1 MYHAYKQAIEFH
13 YLDMYVLL
21 TKLDRI
27 QLPELRFFDPIPLFS
42 SGACLQSILYCSI
55 FLFLHTT
62 DPVAFS
68 RSLAF
73 ATFVPFPIHLIVV
86 IMSCLGLQQQEG

>member
-1 MYHAYKQAIEFH
+1 MYHACKPAIEFQ

-21 TKLDRI
+21 TKLDRL
-27 QLPELRFFDPIPLFS
+27 QLPELRFSDPIPLCS

-55 FLFLHTT
+55 ILSLHTT

-68 RSLAF
+68 CKLAF
-73 ATFVPFPIHLIVV
+73 VILVLFPIHLIVV
-86 IMSCLGLQQQEG
+86 IMSCLGLQQQGA